1 MKKIILC
8 FFMILFV
15 VYLPGC
21 NPTDENLEDKTYYG
35 ELICQ
40 EIAISSWVTN
50 MKVSIID
57 NNLYIEDELQ
67 GTLKQENIEKSF
79 WNFEHILFSKDF
91 ENGENE
97 FKDIDKG
104 YIVET
109 NVELEYQGSFYIVEK
124 NNEKY
129 LFFVVLTDDLRY
141 EIVKGYYL
149 SDYATLKFTSYS
161 GGCLIFQDQKKVKI
175 GTTFDL
181 NLLSDNLFT
190 SSFIDLKT
198 LKVYTDYINVTEN
211 LDLIAYN
218 NGVYDDYIIDY
229 IFDNEDFVFSTKYY
243 LIDEF
248 KDYKYQVD
256 AEKVIIVVNEVTYTF
271 SKCLS
276 LNQYY
281 FLEEIKCNRNLFNDY
296 HKAKNTL
303 DILYGDTTY
312 DSRYIDVELF
322 NNNFIIKLA
331 EPTLVG

>member
-8 FFMILFV
+8 LFMILFV

-21 NPTDENLEDKTYYG
+21 NPSDENLEDKTYYG

-109 NVELEYQGSFYIVEK
+109 NVELEYQSRFYIVEK

-129 LFFVVLTDDLRY
+129 LFFVVLTDELKY
-141 EIVKGYYL
+141 EIVQGYYL

-161 GGCLIFQDQKKVKI
+161 GGCLIFQDQRKVKI

-181 NLLSDNLFT
+181 KLLSDNLFT

-229 IFDNEDFVFSTKYY
+229 IFDNEDFIFSTKYY

-248 KDYKYQVD
+248 KDYNQLYNHHKLHY
-256 AEKVIIVVNEVTYTF
+256 
-271 SKCLS
+271 CML
-276 LNQYY
+276 LN
-281 FLEEIKCNRNLFNDY
+281 
-296 HKAKNTL
+296 L
-303 DILYGDTTY
+303 D
-312 DSRYIDVELF
+312 F
-322 NNNFIIKLA
+322 Q
-331 EPTLVG
+331 

>member
-15 VYLPGC
+15 IYLPGC
-21 NPTDENLEDKTYYG
+21 NPSDENLEDKTYYG

-109 NVELEYQGSFYIVEK
+109 NVDLEYQRRFYIVEK

-129 LFFVVLTDDLRY
+129 LFFVVLTDELRY
-141 EIVKGYYL
+141 EIVQGYYL

-161 GGCLIFQDQKKVKI
+161 GGCLIFEDQRKVKI

-181 NLLSDNLFT
+181 KLLSDNLFT

-229 IFDNEDFVFSTKYY
+229 IFDNEDFIFSTKYY

-271 SKCLS
+271 CKCLS

-281 FLEEIKCNRNLFNDY
+281 YLEEIKCNRNLFNDY